1 MTRIIFFIIIVF
13 ILNISFYYISEDYR
27 FFIKKIK
34 NSDDVVYLDTKDIN
48 DEIKKIEEKIEIEEN
63 KKQSPTT
70 KPSPKNKNTIE
81 EIPREKEP
89 IEIKKEIILWKNY
102 KIILDAF
109 SKYTLEK
116 LEMNSNLFDLTDEYP
131 DPYYEYYSKD
141 LTLYLFTTK
150 SYNDVKDIINIISYD
165 VPYKINEVNNFL
177 DKSFYINLDE
187 KISDNFVR
195 LVISYKSITFWL
207 KIKKD
212 VYNDVKETLKQI
224 DSTTEITEEEVK

>member
-1 MTRIIFFIIIVF
+1 MLMRNTILFIVF
-13 ILNISFYYISEDYR
+13 LIVVFLVNLVFYYISEDYQ
-27 FFIKKIK
+27 FFLKKLK
-34 NSDDVVYLDTKDIN
+34 NPNEVVYIDEKNIN
-48 DEIKKIEEKIEIEEN
+48 DDFTPILPEWTTSIKTNTNNQEIFKENIENNIEL
-63 KKQSPTT
+63 
-70 KPSPKNKNTIE
+70 KNEVN
-81 EIPREKEP
+81 
-89 IEIKKEIILWKNY
+89 LGKNY
-102 KIILDAF
+102 LDIIRLFWIYDL
-109 SKYTLEK
+109 KLLE
-116 LEMNSNLFDLTDEYP
+116 LNTNLFDLTDEYP